1 MQNKTMNDFEMLIL
15 DYANF
20 SGSQIAVSFLA
31 IKLSKT
37 TREIKFLQKSEPW
50 EFHRY
55 LKQYQ
60 KELDFIKPIK
70 YPSLPINWY
79 EEFVRSGG
87 LTMINGEALPSLS
100 ELNNQNN
107 VF

>member
-60 KELDFIKPIK
+60 KEFAQ
-70 YPSLPINWY
+70 
-79 EEFVRSGG
+79 VRRK
-87 LTMINGEALPSLS
+87 LAATIRHCK
-100 ELNNQNN
+100 
-107 VF
+107 

>member
-1 MQNKTMNDFEMLIL
+1 MSNFEMLIL

-20 SGSQIAVSFLA
+20 SDNQITITFLA
-31 IKLSKT
+31 VKLNKT
-37 TREIKFLQKSEPW
+37 TREIKFLKQSEPW
-50 EFHRY
+50 EFDRY

-70 YPSLPINWY
+70 YPPLPIDWY

-87 LTMINGEALPSLS
+87 LTMKNGDTLPSLNT
-100 ELNNQNN
+100 LNNQNN